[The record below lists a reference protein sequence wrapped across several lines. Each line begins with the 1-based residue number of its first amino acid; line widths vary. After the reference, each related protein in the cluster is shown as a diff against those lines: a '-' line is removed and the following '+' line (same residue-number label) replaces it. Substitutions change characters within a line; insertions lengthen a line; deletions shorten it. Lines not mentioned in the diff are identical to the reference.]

1 MQPTQDQRH
10 LFTAGLPAVLTVDEH
25 RPRRR
30 RETAGCVV
38 RFVLHFAEMWIAM
51 LVGMAVFDPVGL
63 GLAAQGH
70 TSLLDPMSIESEVE
84 MTIFMVA
91 PVVLWMRVRGWCW
104 RDGAEMAVAMLVPWA
119 AVLVLGHLGLSKAV
133 PWLSMS
139 GCIAILLGMLVIML
153 YRRDHYT
160 SGDSFIR
167 WSGAAWR

>member
-1 MQPTQDQRH
+1 MQPMQHQRH
-10 LFTAGLPAVLTVDEH
+10 LFTAGLPVPTVDEH

-30 RETAGCVV
+30 REAAGCVV
-38 RFVLHFAEMWIAM
+38 RFPLHFAEMWIAM

-63 GLAAQGH
+63 GLAAQGYA
-70 TSLLDPMSIESEVE
+70 SLLDPMSIDSEVE

-91 PVVLWMRVRGWCW
+91 AVVLWMRVRGWCW

-119 AVLVLGHLGLSKAV
+119 AVLVLGHLGLSMAAA
-133 PWLSMS
+133 WLSTS
-139 GCIAILLGMLVIML
+139 GRIAMPLGMLAIML

-167 WSGAAWR
+167 WPGAAWR